1 MPIKKERV
9 EFFPRFPMMSRDADY
24 YFLKR
29 IDALHRH
36 RKWIA
41 TGTALS
47 ALLALVASLIL
58 PKIYRAT
65 TYILVSESKIEANS
79 QYSMWQYSL
88 IRTYLPFVDSDALIA
103 RAIRD
108 LNLDRPPYNLTV
120 DRFRRN
126 RYLDVDIP
134 KGTRLLEVDV
144 EFPDARVA
152 AELANYFAQN
162 AASFNT
168 EVTLKETQTTQAF
181 LKQHLDQ
188 ATRRL
193 AEIEN
198 ERLKIKKDAGIE
210 DKDKEVSILL
220 EEKARLSSQLDQF
233 RMTRVQGEAAVKTLA
248 EELSTQPR
256 IVSLKKS
263 VDSDNFARHATERL
277 RGNTD
282 GLTIFEE
289 TVSDVHEKLQQ
300 QYDDALTL
308 ARSTEAGTVAGE
320 ANLSSINSKIK
331 RLLEINAT
339 ERSSIERIDQEY
351 ALAKENVEAATRSY
365 QNASIAVT
373 AQSQDLKQLA
383 PAQPPERP
391 VRPNIILNIVLATIL
406 SCALLSMGALTWEGF
421 RSMRW
426 GRPDSIEQAEELLA
440 SHR

>member
-1 MPIKKERV
+1 
-9 EFFPRFPMMSRDADY
+9 
-24 YFLKR
+24 
-29 IDALHRH
+29 
-36 RKWIA
+36 
-41 TGTALS
+41 
-47 ALLALVASLIL
+47 
-58 PKIYRAT
+58 
-65 TYILVSESKIEANS
+65 
-79 QYSMWQYSL
+79 
-88 IRTYLPFVDSDALIA
+88 
-103 RAIRD
+103 
-108 LNLDRPPYNLTV
+108 V

-188 ATRRL
+188 ATRHL

-248 EELSTQPR
+248 EELSSQPR

-339 ERSSIERIDQEY
+339 ERSAIERIDQEY

-391 VRPNIILNIVLATIL
+391 VRPNIILNVVLATIL
-406 SCALLSMGALTWEGF
+406 SCALLSMAALTWEGF